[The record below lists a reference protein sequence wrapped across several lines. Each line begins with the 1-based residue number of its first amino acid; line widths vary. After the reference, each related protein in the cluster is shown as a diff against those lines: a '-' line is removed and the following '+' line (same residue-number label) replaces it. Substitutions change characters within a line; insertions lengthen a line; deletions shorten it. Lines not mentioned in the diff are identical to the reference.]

1 MLKQPILVVDDVPYA
16 RTIAPTLV
24 TMGYR
29 VVSARGGAE
38 GLREYESA
46 RPAWVIV
53 SAGLVDA
60 SELVDSIRL
69 RDDTIQFLVTT
80 TDELKVAMTAF
91 KGRVDEF
98 LYLPTNPLLLETV
111 LRRMENVV
119 RLQRRVRSIS
129 ENLESRA
136 KESVRSIIEAER
148 FLAVRQIVEKMS
160 VFISQV
166 ARDAQ
171 GGMRYFNELPYF
183 VSIHGRDCTVL
194 AANATYH
201 RYLGNRLY
209 QGSWGIYVGRR
220 ATPNG
225 CPVGRTLKNE
235 SVMTT
240 RALVRYASGAE
251 VPVTVHTAPI
261 YDNDGNTELV
271 IEIFAGSKEIER
283 LAEES
288 RNTQQRYQQLFNA
301 VPSSIVVLDRR
312 FRINA
317 VNRRFREIFGEHT
330 GRLFFDVFRPG
341 IFPAY
346 RDPITRTVRTG
357 EPQQGEMVLTNNEG
371 IKTNVMAWT
380 APIKTTTGKLVQV
393 LAIFADVTQLRK
405 LQANL
410 ANLGLMVSTL
420 SHDLKGSLTGLDA
433 GLYLID
439 SGFYRDIPGRIE
451 EGLDSAKL
459 VVERIRKL
467 VKDILYY
474 AKERD
479 LNPATVDIM
488 QFAGDVA
495 ANVEMKVRGANI
507 RFETRFSNT
516 AVEMEIDAE
525 LMRTALFN
533 IIDNAIETC
542 IESTS
547 PIEHRINFEVQADR
561 ENVMFLV
568 ADTGE
573 GMSPKKVDSI
583 FDLFFST
590 KGHGGTGIG
599 LYVTRKIIQKHGGT
613 ISVHSEP
620 GKGSRFEIVL
630 PRKPFDGMASPA
642 GNDMDP
648 PSKPI

>member
-1 MLKQPILVVDDVPYA
+1 MLKQPILVVDDAPYT

-24 TMGYR
+24 NLGYR
-29 VVSARGGAE
+29 VVSARSGPE
-38 GLREYESA
+38 GLREFESV
-46 RPAWVIV
+46 RPAWIIV
-53 SAGLVDA
+53 SAGMADA
-60 SELVDSIRL
+60 SELVDGIRQ
-69 RDDTIQFLVTT
+69 RDDTIQRLITT
-80 TDELKVAMTAF
+80 TEELDVVMAAF
-91 KGRVDEF
+91 KGRADEF
-98 LYLPTNPLLLETV
+98 LSLPTNLLMLETM
-111 LRRMENVV
+111 LRRMENTV
-119 RLQRRVRSIS
+119 RLQRRVRSFS

-136 KESVRSIIEAER
+136 KQRVRGIIETER

-160 VFISQV
+160 AFISQV

-171 GGMRYFNELPYF
+171 GGVRYFNELPYF

-209 QGSWGIYVGRR
+209 EDSWGIYVGRR

-225 CPVGRTLKNE
+225 CPVGRTLKSE
-235 SVMTT
+235 SVRTT
-240 RALVRYASGAE
+240 RALVRYASGVQ

-261 YDNDGNTELV
+261 YDNDGNIDLV
-271 IEIFAGSKEIER
+271 IEIFAGTKEIER

-317 VNRRFREIFGEHT
+317 VNRRFREVFGEHT

-371 IKTNVMAWT
+371 VKTNAMTWT
-380 APIKTTTGKLVQV
+380 APIKTSTGKLVQV

-433 GLYLID
+433 GLYLVD
-439 SGFYRDIPGRIE
+439 SGFYRNIPGRIE
-451 EGLDSAKL
+451 EGLDTAKL
-459 VVERIRKL
+459 IVERIRKL

-479 LNPATVDIM
+479 LNPAMVDIM

-507 RFETRFSNT
+507 RFVTRFSD
-516 AVEMEIDAE
+516 ASVEMEIDAD
-525 LMRTALFN
+525 LMRTALYN

-542 IESTS
+542 IESSS
-547 PIEHRINFEVQADR
+547 PIEHHIHFEVRADR
-561 ENVMFLV
+561 ENVIFLV
-568 ADTGE
+568 TDTGE
-573 GMSPKKVDSI
+573 GMSPKKVESI
-583 FDLFFST
+583 FDLFYST

-613 ISVHSEP
+613 ISVSSEP

-630 PRKPFDGMASPA
+630 PRKRFDGPV
-642 GNDMDP
+642 
-648 PSKPI
+648 